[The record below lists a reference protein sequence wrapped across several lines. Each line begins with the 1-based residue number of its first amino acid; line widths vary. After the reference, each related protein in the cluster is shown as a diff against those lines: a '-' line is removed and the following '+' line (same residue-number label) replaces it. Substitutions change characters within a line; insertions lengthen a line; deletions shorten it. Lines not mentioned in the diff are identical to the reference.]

1 MSHYQAPVR
10 DFLFVLDEVLGVSAY
25 GNVEGFGDVGTDLAT
40 TIIGEAAKLAE
51 DVIAPIN
58 QMGDQQGC
66 HFENGVV
73 TTPSGY
79 REAFRAYAEGG
90 WIGVSADPDHGGQ
103 GLPHV
108 YASVIGEMMASASL
122 AFETY
127 PGLISGAI
135 EAIERHGTPEQK
147 ETYLPQLIAGK
158 WGGTMNLTEPHCG
171 TDLGLIKTRAEV
183 KDDGSYSLTGT
194 KIFITAGEHD
204 LTENII
210 HLVLARI
217 PGSPEGVRGISL
229 FIVPKFL
236 ASGDS
241 EGSMEVTRNN
251 VVCSSVERK
260 MGLKASSTCVMSF
273 DSATGY
279 LLGES
284 NKGMRAMFT
293 MMNAARLGVAIQGI
307 GVSESAYQMASTYAR
322 ERCQGRALNGPAKP
336 NQVADPIIVHPDVRR
351 MLLTMRAYNEGARAL
366 ALWTGLQID
375 LSRKHPDQ
383 GTRRNASD
391 FVALMTPVIKACFT
405 DMGFESANLGLQCF
419 GGHGYVSDTGIEQ
432 LVRDARITQIYEGTS
447 GIQALDLVGRKLP
460 AHAGRYLRSLFHPI
474 DSFIQENGE
483 DPELKDFVLP
493 LAKSFARVQQATSW
507 IVEHGMQNPEH
518 GAAGA
523 SDYLRMLGLVA
534 LAYMWARM
542 AKISLSQIQKGSED
556 RQFYE
561 GKLDVGRFFM
571 ARILPDTSSLL
582 SKISSGADPV
592 MRMPS
597 EAF

>member
-10 DFLFVLDEVLGVSAY
+10 DFLFVLDEVLSVSAY
-25 GNVEGFGDVGTDLAT
+25 GNVEGFGEVGTDLAT

-108 YASVIGEMMASASL
+108 YGSVIGEMMASASL

-147 ETYLPQLIAGK
+147 EAYLPQLIAGK

-171 TDLGLIKTRAEV
+171 TDLGLIKTRADV
-183 KDDGSYSLTGT
+183 KEDGSYSLTGT

-217 PGSPEGVRGISL
+217 PGSPEGVKGISL

-241 EGSMEVTRNN
+241 EVTLEETRNN
-251 VVCSSVERK
+251 VVCSAIERK

-336 NQVADPIIVHPDVRR
+336 NQAADPIIVHPDVRR

-383 GTRRNASD
+383 ETRRNASD

-474 DSFIQENGE
+474 DSFIQENIA

-507 IVEHGMQNPEH
+507 VVEHGMQNPEH

-523 SDYLRMLGLVA
+523 SDYLRMLGLVS

-556 RQFYE
+556 LQFYE

-582 SKISSGADPV
+582 SKISSGADPI
-592 MRMPS
+592 MRMPP